1 MKTAK
6 LIKKK
11 KRFRF
16 IRQRTPGKR
25 RLNMSWRRPKGIDS
39 PKRIERKEK
48 GRVVKIGYRTPK
60 AIRYLHPS
68 GMEEVLVYNPSELDG
83 MKDVVIRIASTVG
96 KRKRKEIVKKAE
108 EMGLKVINP

>member
-1 MKTAK
+1 MNIAK

-16 IRQRTPGKR
+16 VRQRTPGKR
-25 RLNMSWRRPKGIDS
+25 RLKMSWRKPKGIDS

-60 AIRYLHPS
+60 LIRDLHPS
-68 GMEEVLVYNPSELDG
+68 GLPEVIVYNPSELEG
-83 MKDVVIRIASTVG
+83 LEGVVIRIASTVG
-96 KRKRKEIVKKAE
+96 RRKRLEIVKRAE
-108 EMGLKVINP
+108 ELGLRVVNP

>member
-1 MKTAK
+1 MNIPK

-39 PKRIERKEK
+39 PKRIERKDK

-60 AIRYLHPS
+60 SIRYLHPS
-68 GMEEVLVYNPSELDG
+68 GYPEIIVYNSSELDG
-83 MKDVVIRIASTVG
+83 LKDVVIRIASTVG
-96 KRKRKEIVKKAE
+96 KKKRLEIIKRAE
-108 EMGLKVINP
+108 ELGLRVINP

>member
-1 MKTAK
+1 MNVAR

-16 IRQRTPGKR
+16 LRQRTPGKR
-25 RLNMSWRRPKGIDS
+25 RLKMSWRKPKGIDS

-60 AIRYLHPS
+60 VIRHLHPS
-68 GMEEVLVYNPSELDG
+68 GYPEVIVHNPSELEG
-83 MKDVVIRIASTVG
+83 LEGVVVRIAATVG
-96 KRKRKEIVKKAE
+96 RRKRIEIIKKAE
-108 EMGLKVINP
+108 ELGLKVVNP

>member
-1 MKTAK
+1 MKIAK

-25 RLNMSWRRPKGIDS
+25 RLRMSWRKPKGIDS

-48 GRVVKIGYRTPK
+48 GRIVKIGYRTPK
-60 AIRYLHPS
+60 VIRFLHPS
-68 GMEEVLVYNPSELDG
+68 GFPEVIVYNPSELEG
-83 MKDVVIRIASTVG
+83 LEEVVIRIASTVG
-96 KRKRKEIVKKAE
+96 RKKRLEIIRRAE
-108 EMGLKVINP
+108 EMGLKVVNP